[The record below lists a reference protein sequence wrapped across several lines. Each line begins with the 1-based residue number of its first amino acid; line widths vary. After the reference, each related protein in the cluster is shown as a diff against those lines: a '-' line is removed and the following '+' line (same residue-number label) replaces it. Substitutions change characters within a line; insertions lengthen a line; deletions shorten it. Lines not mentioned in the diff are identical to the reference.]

1 MSFSRRTLIQGS
13 ALAAGSAAVL
23 AACSDDGGDGNGDGG
38 GGNGGGG
45 SGNLILTNG
54 SEPQNPLIPTNTN
67 EVGGGRIID
76 MIFAGL
82 AYYDAEGVD
91 HLEVASAIETEDS
104 QTFTITLNEG
114 WVFSDGSPVTA
125 NSFVDAW
132 NYGANVNNAQLAS
145 NFFEP
150 IEGFD
155 ELQSEDAA
163 TDATMSGLEVTDD
176 LNFTV
181 TLSAP
186 ASDFPIRL
194 GYAAYYPLPE
204 SFYDDP
210 EAFGETP
217 IGNGPYMLDSWD
229 HNVQAEI
236 VPNPEY
242 AGARM
247 AQNDGI
253 RFTFYQDQETAYN
266 DLLSAGVDVID
277 NVPDSAFATF
287 EDELGE
293 RAVNQPAAIFQSFTI
308 HMEDPN
314 FSGEAG
320 ALRRQAISL
329 AINRQEICDSI
340 FQGTRTPAVDFSS
353 PVINGYSEDIEGNEV
368 LGFDPERAQELWAE
382 AESIQP
388 FEGEFTLAYNA
399 DGGHQAWV
407 EAVANQILNN
417 LEVPASGDSYPDF
430 ASFRDEIVQRTM
442 TGAFRSGWQGS
453 YPSVFYFLGPL
464 YSTAAAEARG
474 SNDGDY
480 MNDEFDG
487 LLAEALAATEPE
499 AAFEITDEAQA
510 LLMEDLPAIPLWYS
524 NVTGGYAETV
534 ENVTFSWNSVPEYQE
549 ITKA

>member
-13 ALAAGSAAVL
+13 ALAAGSATVL
-23 AACSDDGGDGNGDGG
+23 AACGDDSDDGGS
-38 GGNGGGG
+38 NGGGG

-54 SEPQNPLIPTNTN
+54 TEPQNPLIPTNTN

-82 AYYDAEGVD
+82 AYYDVDGVD

-104 QTFTITLNEG
+104 QTFEISLNEG

-125 NSFVDAW
+125 SSFVNAW
-132 NYGANVNNAQLAS
+132 NYGANAANAQVSS

-155 ELQSEDAA
+155 ELQGEGVDPEA
-163 TDATMSGLEVTDD
+163 TLSGLEVVDD
-176 LNFTV
+176 LHFTV

-194 GYAAYYPLPE
+194 GYAAYSPLPE

-210 EAFGETP
+210 EAFGENP
-217 IGNGPYMLDSWD
+217 IGNGPYMLASWD

-242 AGARM
+242 QGARM

-266 DLLSAGVDVID
+266 DLRSAGVDVID
-277 NVPDSAFATF
+277 SIPDSALGTF

-293 RAVNQPAAIFQSFTI
+293 RAINQPAAVFQSFTI

-329 AINRQEICDSI
+329 AINRQEICDAI

-353 PVINGYSEDIEGNEV
+353 PVINGFSEDVEGNEV
-368 LGFDPERAQELWAE
+368 LGFDPERARELWDE
-382 AESIQP
+382 AEGIQP
-388 FEGEFTLAYNA
+388 FEGSFTLAYNA

-407 EAVANQILNN
+407 EAVCNQILNN
-417 LEVPASGDSYPDF
+417 LEIEASGNSYPDF
-430 ASFRDEIVQRTM
+430 ASFRDEIVQRNM
-442 TGAFRSGWQGS
+442 TGAFRSGWQSS

-464 YSTAAAEARG
+464 YTTAAAEARG

-480 MNDEFDG
+480 MNEEFDG
-487 LLAEALAATEPE
+487 LVAEALAATDPE
-499 AAFEITDEAQA
+499 EAFAITDEAQA
-510 LLMEDLPAIPLWYS
+510 LLMQDLPAIPLWYQ